1 MKIFMNCMPFNY
13 NNNNNRAIHRCAV
26 LIYVDSHMVNYNAR

>member
-1 MKIFMNCMPFNY
+1 MLF
-13 NNNNNRAIHRCAV
+13 NNNNNNKRAIHRTAFE

>member
-1 MKIFMNCMPFNY
+1 MKIFMNCMLFYY
-13 NNNNNRAIHRCAV
+13 NNNNNRSIHRCGE